1 MYKYSFEF
9 EELLNIKSQKED
21 NIKNNLSKE
30 TKILNEEKNHLDYL
44 LSLKEKELNNFNHKG
59 KTIKI
64 SDIEVFYTYIDN
76 LDMKI
81 ISQKN
86 KVQII
91 SNRVENIR
99 QHLIEISKEKQILE
113 KIKEENFEEYKK
125 EVLKDEERINDEIV
139 NFKYFSNS
147 L

>member
-21 NIKNNLSKE
+21 NVKNNLSKE
-30 TKILNEEKNHLDYL
+30 TKILDEEKNHLDYL
-44 LSLKEKELNNFNHKG
+44 LSLKEKELTNFNHKG

-64 SDIEVFYTYIDN
+64 SDIEIFYTYIDN
-76 LDMKI
+76 LDKKI

-113 KIKEENFEEYKK
+113 KIKEESFEEYKK
-125 EVLKDEERINDEIV
+125 EVLKDEDRTNDEIV